1 MKERNILC
9 SHGILALADIFTL
22 SSLCICRYYRGT
34 HGVIVVYDV
43 TSAESFVNVKRWLHE
58 INQNCDDVCR
68 ILGER
73 LSSPAPATCTLSSVR
88 SSLVT
93 LVVSPPP
100 IRSGKQKRRPQLQ
113 GGGDV
118 GRAEVRGADG
128 NQPFRDERQGEPQR

>member
-1 MKERNILC
+1 MLP
-9 SHGILALADIFTL
+9 
-22 SSLCICRYYRGT
+22 SLCICRYYRGT

-73 LSSPAPATCTLSSVR
+73 VSSRAPATCILSSVG

-93 LVVSPPP
+93 RVAVLFSP
-100 IRSGKQKRRPQLQ
+100 RSGKQKRRPQLQ
-113 GGGDV
+113 GGRDD

-128 NQPFRDERQGEPQR
+128 N